1 MSIHSIKRRRK
12 TIRNPIPILN
22 MKDLKLHK
30 QLEEV
35 CEEDENFNTFMIK
48 DEISHSKNVSDSH
61 KATSENIVKFL
72 TSLLIHS
79 VLQQMTIGQF
89 QCIQMKI

>member
-1 MSIHSIKRRRK
+1 
-12 TIRNPIPILN
+12 

-35 CEEDENFNTFMIK
+35 CEEDENFNTFIIK
-48 DEISHSKNVSDSH
+48 DEMSNSKNVSDSH

-72 TSLLIHS
+72 TSL
-79 VLQQMTIGQF
+79 
-89 QCIQMKI
+89 